1 LALELQETKVV
12 APIVGFTNAPHTSTS
27 VIRASPRAPNIFFPK
42 HGVLQLLKNIGMNK
56 EDYLQE
62 FIIIRF

>member
-42 HGVLQLLKNIGMNK
+42 HGVLQLLKKYWN
-56 EDYLQE
+56 E
-62 FIIIRF
+62 